1 MTEGPG
7 ETQVTLLV
15 RELLARL
22 EAEDIRELSVSRNGT
37 RVRVRK
43 ATTDAALPA
52 PAIAPAAVEPGPAP
66 ANADPARRPV
76 VVSGTP
82 SAEDRLVSAPL
93 TGVFYR
99 SASPQVP
106 AFVEVGA
113 DIVAGDVVGLIE
125 AMKLFNEIRST
136 KSGTVRRI
144 IAQNGQLVRA
154 HQPLLEL
161 E

>member
-1 MTEGPG
+1 MTEASTGAG
-7 ETQVTLLV
+7 EVTLLV

-22 EAEDIRELSVSRNGT
+22 EAEDLRELSVSRNGT

-43 ATTDAALPA
+43 TSAHAA
-52 PAIAPAAVEPGPAP
+52 PAAPTPAAVETGAASEPAEEAPRRPMVTSAAP
-66 ANADPARRPV
+66 AVD
-76 VVSGTP
+76 
-82 SAEDRLVSAPL
+82 DRLVTAPL

-99 SASPQVP
+99 SASPQAP
-106 AFVEVGA
+106 AFVDVGA

-136 KSGTVRRI
+136 KAGRVRRI
-144 IAQNGQLVRA
+144 VVENGQLVRA

>member
-1 MTEGPG
+1 MLP
-7 ETQVTLLV
+7 LV

-22 EAEDIRELSVSRNGT
+22 EAEDVRELSVSRNGT

-43 ATTDAALPA
+43 SSAMEVAPA
-52 PAIAPAAVEPGPAP
+52 PLTSAAPASASTTAAPDPEP
-66 ANADPARRPV
+66 RRPM
-76 VVSGTP
+76 VVSAAP
-82 SAEDRLVSAPL
+82 SADDRVVSAPL

-99 SASPQVP
+99 SASPQAP
-106 AFVEVGA
+106 AFVEEGA
-113 DIVAGDVVGLIE
+113 DIVSGDVVGLIE

-136 KSGTVRRI
+136 KSGRVRRI
-144 IAQNGQLVRA
+144 VATNGQLVRA

>member
-1 MTEGPG
+1 MTQGDVLP
-7 ETQVTLLV
+7 LV

-22 EAEDIRELSVSRNGT
+22 EAEDVRELSVSRNGT

-43 ATTDAALPA
+43 SSAIDVAPA
-52 PAIAPAAVEPGPAP
+52 PIAPAASDPAP
-66 ANADPARRPV
+66 RRTAPDEEPRRPMV
-76 VVSGTP
+76 TSAAP
-82 SAEDRLVSAPL
+82 SADDRVVSAPL

-99 SASPQVP
+99 SASPQAP
-106 AFVEVGA
+106 AFVEEGA
-113 DIVAGDVVGLIE
+113 DIVSGDVVGLIE

-136 KSGTVRRI
+136 KSGRVRRI
-144 IAQNGQLVRA
+144 VATNGQLVRA

>member
-1 MTEGPG
+1 MTESPG

-43 ATTDAALPA
+43 AMTDAASAAL
-52 PAIAPAAVEPGPAP
+52 AIGPASVDTGPVP
-66 ANADPARRPV
+66 ANEDPARRPV

-113 DIVAGDVVGLIE
+113 DIVEGDVVGLIE

-136 KSGTVRRI
+136 KSGTVRRV
-144 IAQNGQLVRA
+144 IAENGQLVRA